1 MAPLIM
7 NRRNPTR
14 GSSAAQPMNTTG
26 RKKRRRNR
34 NRADPKKFWGNK
46 DNLPQAVHDVKVPTA
61 TQVVLDSL
69 GKPPIPGQE
78 VPSLEYLGAV
88 YERSAG
94 LAFALAAAGG
104 LDKPLPEGVEQELDP
119 VNTLN
124 DDDPYNLIRPEDE
137 VDGNKL

>member
-61 TQVVLDSL
+61 TQAVLDSL

-104 LDKPLPEGVEQELDP
+104 LDKPLPEGV
-119 VNTLN
+119 
-124 DDDPYNLIRPEDE
+124 
-137 VDGNKL
+137 